1 MCLQR
6 FVTLP
11 LPGRILRAEIE
22 KILAAAVAAPLP
34 QGKASRIVRHQMI
47 ERIRTAQLL
56 MTVKSSCGG
65 TARRIMQQLLTEW
78 ERMRLLVQ
86 CHELL
91 QDLQKDSPNI
101 KSSLFDQRNP
111 RKKWW
116 NTVRE
121 LAN

>member
-1 MCLQR
+1 
-6 FVTLP
+6 
-11 LPGRILRAEIE
+11 
-22 KILAAAVAAPLP
+22 
-34 QGKASRIVRHQMI
+34 MI

-86 CHELL
+86 CNELL
-91 QDLQKDSPNI
+91 QDLQKSFPGL
-101 KSSLFDQRNP
+101 KSSVFDKRSP

-116 NTVRE
+116 NTVR
-121 LAN
+121 